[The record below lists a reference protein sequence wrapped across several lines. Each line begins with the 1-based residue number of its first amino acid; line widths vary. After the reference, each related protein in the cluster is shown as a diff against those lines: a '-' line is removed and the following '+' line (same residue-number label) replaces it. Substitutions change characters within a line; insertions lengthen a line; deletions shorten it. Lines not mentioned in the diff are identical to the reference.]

1 MSCWV
6 LPHPTSLLPLLRCVL
21 VHMVVSHPHCLLCPP
36 YPSCFSGL
44 CPDLTTL
51 PACVNGLTED
61 LLAYRIPQV
70 IKSRCGTVIGS
81 HCVSAAAFFC
91 FFHVCLLLQIPALP
105 TDFHVISSENVQ
117 GNPSS
122 FHSADCRRSDPAS
135 RSHRSPHRSCK
146 QPGWRPALQMP
157 FHA

>member
-21 VHMVVSHPHCLLCPP
+21 AHMVVSHPHCLLCPP
-36 YPSCFSGL
+36 YPDCFSGL

-51 PACVNGLTED
+51 PAFVNGLTED

-70 IKSRCGTVIGS
+70 IKSRRGTVIGS
-81 HCVSAAAFFC
+81 HCVSATALLFFSHMFPASDTCPAAD
-91 FFHVCLLLQIPALP
+91 VRL
-105 TDFHVISSENVQ
+105 ISSGNGQ

-122 FHSADCRRSDPAS
+122 CHSADCRRSDPAS
-135 RSHRSPHRSCK
+135 HSHRSPHHSCRP
-146 QPGWRPALQMP
+146 PGWRPALQMP
-157 FHA
+157 SHA